1 MKVLLRIFIA
11 LLVIVVILAI
21 AFVVVIN
28 LTPRQL
34 HLENVAIGGKT
45 IDELGIADTKIIKI
59 YKSIKSIGN
68 AKESDVVDN
77 PVNEQEDKAAAEE
90 NMQGS
95 SLEDKDDYSDVTKGH
110 VTYDVQ
116 RLVTYDDTTIAYI
129 LDNIVQ
135 NADASSSSE
144 IKALKDANLSVKE
157 LTIGLDSGHG
167 TLRIVSYMDLSAYQ
181 NDIKNALGSAAS
193 ILPIP
198 KYAYLV
204 SDFTFTVDELGK
216 MVTTPTGVCI
226 NGNNDDPVSK
236 AILDVIGS
244 MAGGES
250 IDSLNGKLGEALS
263 QVVYNLGMIGTA
275 ETVTDNVVNPLTI
288 NLGING
294 VANHKLTLITHIVLL
309 FK

>member
-275 ETVTDNVVNPLTI
+275 DTVTENIVNPLTI
-288 NLGING
+288 NFGMNG
-294 VANHKLTLITHIVLL
+294 VANHKLTMITHIV
-309 FK
+309 

>member
-1 MKVLLRIFIA
+1 MKVLLKLFIA

-34 HLENVAIGGKT
+34 HLENVSLGGKT
-45 IDELGIADTKIIKI
+45 IDELGIADTKIINI
-59 YKSIKSIGN
+59 YKSIKSIGK

-77 PVNEQEDKAAAEE
+77 PVNEEEDKAAAEE

-95 SLEDKDDYSDVTKGH
+95 SLENKDDYTDVTKGH

-167 TLRIVSYMDLSAYQ
+167 TLRIVTYMDLSAYQ
-181 NDIKNALGSAAS
+181 DDIKNALGAAAS

-204 SDFTFTVDELGK
+204 SDLTFTVDDLGQ
-216 MVTTPTGVCI
+216 MVTTPVSVCI

-236 AILDVIGS
+236 AILEVMGN

-275 ETVTDNVVNPLTI
+275 DTVTENIVNPLTI
-288 NLGING
+288 NFGMNG
-294 VANHKLTLITHIVLL
+294 VANHKLTLITHIV
-309 FK
+309 

>member
-275 ETVTDNVVNPLTI
+275 DTVTENIVNPLTI
-288 NLGING
+288 NFGMNG
-294 VANHKLTLITHIVLL
+294 VANHKLTLITHIV
-309 FK
+309 

>member
-294 VANHKLTLITHIVLL
+294 VANHKLTMITHIV
-309 FK
+309 

>member
-45 IDELGIADTKIIKI
+45 IDELGIADTKIINI

-244 MAGGES
+244 MAGGEN

-294 VANHKLTLITHIVLL
+294 VAVHKLTMITHIV
-309 FK
+309 

>member
-294 VANHKLTLITHIVLL
+294 VAVHKLTMITHIV
-309 FK
+309 